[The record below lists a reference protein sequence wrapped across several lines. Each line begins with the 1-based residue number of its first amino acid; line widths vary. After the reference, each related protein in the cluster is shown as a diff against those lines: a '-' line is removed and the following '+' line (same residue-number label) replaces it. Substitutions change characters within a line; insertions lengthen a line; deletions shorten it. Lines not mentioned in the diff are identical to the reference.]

1 MSELRVLVI
10 DDNPGDVTLLRE
22 AFIEVKIPLELLV
35 AENAIQAYAMMR
47 DIPESKAP
55 DIILIDLNL
64 PIIKGQAVLRE
75 LSDFHP
81 WRKSRKV
88 VLSSSAASHEIT
100 ECLRLGAHEYVV
112 KPSKFDDYIELA
124 RRLGSM
130 GPASGSTARF
140 SKEAS
145 SSTIRLTATRRV
157 RPATGS
163 AQYRLTT

>member
-1 MSELRVLVI
+1 MLVI

-22 AFIEVKIPLELLV
+22 AFMEVQIPLDLLV
-35 AENAIQAYAMMR
+35 AENAVQAYAMMR

-64 PIIKGQAVLRE
+64 PVIKGQAVLRE

-88 VLSSSAASHEIT
+88 VLSSSAASHEIA

-112 KPSKFDDYIELA
+112 KPTEFDDYIELA
-124 RRLGSM
+124 RRLGC
-130 GPASGSTARF
+130 PVSGSTARF
-140 SKEAS
+140 RKDAS
-145 SSTIRLTATRRV
+145 SSTIPAAATRRV
-157 RPATGS
+157 RPASGS
-163 AQYRLTT
+163 SQFRHTT